1 MNVVRMAMR
10 GRSKEETRDWVSTE
24 MRKLHCHLSDLL
36 SLQNSALPL
45 HNFPAEV
52 LADILRR
59 ACTGQ
64 TSVAWL
70 IKTAGVC
77 RHWKD
82 IIVGTPLLWND
93 IDLAMPERH
102 TALSLVRSQ
111 EASLRIHAHTGRLAV
126 VNALPVCSLL
136 IPHHARISQVD
147 LTHTNRLPSRDEPLR
162 HMVEASL
169 PALTS
174 LTINTYTEFTLQL
187 TGSHLPNIRRLSLEG
202 AITLQWDADWPLP
215 DLTYLRLV
223 NVTHSRHGSGD
234 QQARGDVGCML
245 DVLEACSSLETFR
258 YRQARSGSASPSGP
272 GWSSISDQRMVT
284 LSCARDFFVDTASVD
299 GAAAILA
306 RVALP
311 RKALTSVHVSGNIE
325 FETGAPLNASLLRA
339 VLPSNAAHLPVI
351 VHARHITVWLVEAG
365 LLVWVDEDWRIW
377 GATVDSE
384 SSEDGEEPEFPV
396 LSLCFS
402 PPKRSAEAEVFH
414 GIVLELGSIFP
425 SSVESLIL
433 NGPIHFFDNESWHR
447 VLAAFPFLQYLELY
461 STLTGLKDFIAVLK
475 PDTHSVPW
483 ACLQELVLEYS
494 PPRMERDTGSDVPAD
509 LEILRELRA
518 VLQERSEADSR
529 LEHLSIDLRHSPADV
544 EEIKLELSSLVGSL
558 DLNLL

>member
-102 TALSLVRSQ
+102 TALSL
-111 EASLRIHAHTGRLAV
+111 
-126 VNALPVCSLL
+126 
-136 IPHHARISQVD
+136 
-147 LTHTNRLPSRDEPLR
+147 
-162 HMVEASL
+162 
-169 PALTS
+169 
-174 LTINTYTEFTLQL
+174 L

-483 ACLQELVLEYS
+483 ACLQELRRS
-494 PPRMERDTGSDVPAD
+494 SRSRDTPGASGGIAG
-509 LEILRELRA
+509 A
-518 VLQERSEADSR
+518 
-529 LEHLSIDLRHSPADV
+529 
-544 EEIKLELSSLVGSL
+544 
-558 DLNLL
+558 